1 MTLAL
6 LVLHYLTLA
15 LLVFGYVQSIEPG
28 AATKLMAWGAR
39 LQLLSG
45 LALVVLEEMEGNAP
59 HMFIGIKLLVMLGVV
74 ALTEISHA
82 CGRRGEAKPA
92 LLHAAAALVVVNL
105 IVAYTLPH

>member
-1 MTLAL
+1 MRPRERLA
-6 LVLHYLTLA
+6 V
-15 LLVFGYVQSIEPG
+15 
-28 AATKLMAWGAR
+28 
-39 LQLLSG
+39 
-45 LALVVLEEMEGNAP
+45 VVLEEMEGNAP

-82 CGRRGEAKPA
+82 RGRRGEAKPA